1 MANVEERTLTL
12 VFGTTKNYFSGSGLY
27 IDYQGWSQQPMAIW
41 GSKNGTAT
49 MKDAGKAVLYPKAGV
64 HPFKADLS
72 MIGATSVDDATMK
85 IYFDGVEV
93 FNDWWYNNSQEETK
107 LVENLTNECILNSTI
122 NSSITVNLSASQTK
136 LLGGFGMRNN
146 SYFKLYFQQWDLI
159 GQKVGDGRAVIISP
173 GRLYAGESGTFRC
186 IVGNGSTFHGWY
198 SDSNHTQLVSNS
210 MTYTTIAS
218 QDLTLYA
225 YVTQDLNIIDDL
237 YFKSRILYY
246 DGSVNYT
253 SIWKKPISYYLK
265 TINGWER
272 KTDKNSINKN
282 MDYILHINENC
293 IKIYASGGNNV
304 TSQIV
309 YKPYPH
315 IIFYKTTNSR
325 DIILDFS
332 SSNNHYSI
340 CPMEDGFGILFDGIY
355 YTGTSTVTI
364 ISTNTSSL
372 SSKNTYT
379 LTCSLTTETKTI
391 YFIDKNGNPFT
402 ETFTNNQPYT
412 VTTPTGY
419 TNFTGWRE
427 YYNGTATGRVLT
439 VGNSYYDV
447 GDNKAIHY
455 EPVFSS

>member
-1 MANVEERTLTL
+1 MANIEARTLTL
-12 VFGTTKNYFSGSGLY
+12 VYGTTKNYFTGSNIQL
-27 IDYQGWSQQPMAIW
+27 DYQGWHQQPMAIW
-41 GSKNGTAT
+41 NRKDGTAT
-49 MKDAGKAVLYPKAGV
+49 MNSTGKGVLYPKAGL
-64 HPFKADLS
+64 HPIKADYT
-72 MIGATSVDDATMK
+72 MIGAASVNGAHLSVQIDGTSIFEED
-85 IYFDGVEV
+85 YP
-93 FNDWWYNNSQEETK
+93 NDSNEHTIS
-107 LVENLTNECILNSTI
+107 LTNQTLSAIINSTS
-122 NSSITVNLSASQTK
+122 NSSIIFHLTSTSQS
-136 LLGGFGMRNN
+136 LFGGFGVRNN
-146 SYFKLYFQQWDLI
+146 SFMTFYYQQWDLI
-159 GQKVGDGRAVIISP
+159 GQKVGNGRAIIISP
-173 GRLYAGESGTFRC
+173 GRLYAGESGTFKC
-186 IVGNGSTFHGWY
+186 IIGNGSTFHGWY

-210 MTYTTIAS
+210 ITYTTTAS

-225 YVTQDLNIIDDL
+225 YVIQDLNIIDDL

-246 DGSVNYT
+246 DGREEYT

-293 IKIYASGGNNV
+293 TKVVSASGENV
-304 TSQIV
+304 TSSIV

-315 IIFYKTTNSR
+315 IILYKTTNSGN
-325 DIILDFS
+325 IILDFS

-379 LTCSLTTETKTI
+379 LICSLKTETKTI